1 MLIGID
7 ASRAGRA
14 RRTGTER
21 YSLEIIRH
29 LLALPAAGHHRW
41 RLYSDAAPPT
51 SLFALPGQSQA
62 PYELCV
68 LPARRGWTHR
78 ALADEIAARPPD
90 VLFVPAHVLP
100 FVLPPRR
107 LPPSVVTV
115 HDLGHRRFPAAHT
128 AAQRLYL
135 ELTARW
141 HVRAA
146 TRLLCVSR
154 ATAADLAAL
163 YGAPAGKLAVAYEAA
178 APCPPADAAHIHQAA
193 LRHGLTRPYAL
204 YIGTIQPRKNLAR
217 LVGAYARLYT
227 QGDPGW
233 DLALAGGSGWGS
245 EPLHEIARWLNVA
258 ERVRFLGYVPDEE
271 LYPLLRGALFFA
283 FPSLYEGFGLPVLE
297 AQSCGVP
304 VMTANNSSLPEVA
317 GDAALLVEPTD
328 IDAIADAM
336 LRLSRDEELRQR
348 LIAAGHRNVQRFSWS
363 KAAAETL
370 AVLEEA
376 ARSGK
381 RGG

>member
-29 LLALPAAGHHRW
+29 LLALPAAAEHRW
-41 RLYSDAAPPT
+41 RLYSDAAPPAG
-51 SLFALPGQSQA
+51 LFTLPGGNQA
-62 PYELCV
+62 LYELCV
-68 LPARRGWTHR
+68 LPARRAWTHR
-78 ALADEIAARPPD
+78 ALAGEVMRRPPD
-90 VLFVPAHVLP
+90 MLFVPAHVLP

-115 HDLGHRRFPAAHT
+115 HDLGHRRFPGAHT

-135 ELTARW
+135 ELTARR
-141 HVRAA
+141 HVRSA

-154 ATAADLAAL
+154 ATAADLATL
-163 YGAPAGKLAVAYEAA
+163 YGAPAGKLAVVYEAA
-178 APCPPADAAHIHQAA
+178 APCPPADAAHTRDVA
-193 LRHGLTRPYAL
+193 LRHRLTRPYAL

-217 LVGAYARLYT
+217 LIAAYARLYT
-227 QGDPGW
+227 QDDPGW
-233 DLALAGGSGWGS
+233 DLVLAGGTGWGS
-245 EPLHEIARWLNVA
+245 EPLHEIARRLGVA
-258 ERVRFLGYVPDEE
+258 DRVRFLGYVPDEE
-271 LYPLLRGALFFA
+271 LDPLLRGARLFT

-317 GDAALLVEPTD
+317 GDAALLVDPTD

-336 LRLSRDEELRQR
+336 LRLSRDEELRRQ
-348 LIAAGHRNVQRFSWS
+348 LIAAGHRNVQRFSWA